1 MQIKMKLIQQYY
13 LDKGESVTKQNNKKN
28 KVQPPQPR
36 RIGAYGV
43 RVWAEPMGI
52 GVSLVTY

>member
-1 MQIKMKLIQQYY
+1 MKLIQQYY

-43 RVWAEPMGI
+43 RVWTKSMEGHRP
-52 GVSLVTY
+52 S